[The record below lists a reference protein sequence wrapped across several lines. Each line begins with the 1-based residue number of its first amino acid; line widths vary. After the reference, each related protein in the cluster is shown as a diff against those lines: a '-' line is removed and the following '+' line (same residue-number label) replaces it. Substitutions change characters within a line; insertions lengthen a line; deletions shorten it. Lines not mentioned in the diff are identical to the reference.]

1 MYSLR
6 TFSSPLSETIIHY
19 LRCWNS
25 TFQKRISFL
34 FFSIKEK
41 LRFYSTQTLNVS
53 LCTRALFFFFCSPR
67 SPLSSAG
74 TVDPYIDAS
83 REKNLFLPALDVQI
97 GEKSTYTQHAQ
108 RRTTHTHT
116 HTEPTATAYPSARRD
131 FISSR
136 ARLSSWLSAGH
147 HSTSSLTK
155 KEGKENL
162 GS

>member
-1 MYSLR
+1 MMYSLR

-25 TFQKRISFL
+25 TFSKKDFFL

-53 LCTRALFFFFCSPR
+53 LCTRALFFFFFLFPAFSSLLRRNGR
-67 SPLSSAG
+67 SLYRRVEG
-74 TVDPYIDAS
+74 
-83 REKNLFLPALDVQI
+83 KNLFLPALDVQI

-116 HTEPTATAYPSARRD
+116 ENQRQQH
-131 FISSR
+131 SR
-136 ARLSSWLSAGH
+136 AHGGISFPAVHDCPAGSRLVIIPH
-147 HSTSSLTK
+147 QV
-155 KEGKENL
+155 
-162 GS
+162 

>member
-116 HTEPTATAYPSARRD
+116 QNQRQQHTRAHD
-131 FISSR
+131 GISFPAVHDCPAGSR
-136 ARLSSWLSAGH
+136 LVIIPH
-147 HSTSSLTK
+147 QV
-155 KEGKENL
+155 
-162 GS
+162 